1 MNKKFLIC
9 FLIICTMLIQLLP
22 VSMAAETET
31 VDFGNIATISNICI
45 MEDNKLTDGT
55 AINPIEHYIY
65 LKGGFRNGCQHV
77 ASRTF
82 TLSNI
87 VDTDLI
93 GCDLIGY
100 GHDTYKDDTP
110 VRKYFKTNH
119 DVNGTPKLLNW
130 INFTVEFDADVYVY
144 TLLGKGGQPDN
155 DRALEA
161 AGFTFVS
168 TNSNGY
174 MKSSVPVNN
183 CIFKG
188 KWKKSVGAG
197 TRVSLPSYRG
207 GSSVGSIMPVVIVD
221 YKLKELSWPAVSSH
235 GRDMPFTPPDK
246 YVSQQNPPTY
256 KWKYVSNA
264 KFYELQISTDREFT
278 NVVKKY
284 ENINTNYFS
293 APDTLA
299 PGETYYWRVRYFTGS
314 GVSHW
319 TEARRFRVSPD
330 AYEYTFP
337 GVEEVLKRV
346 PKSHPRILTTPENAD
361 EFRALKD
368 TKPVAKRVA
377 DYWIGQANGYIS
389 EYAKG
394 EEGMFSMKEPVFEDA
409 GDDLSY
415 LGKYRNEAQRLT
427 EHMYRT
433 AFVYL
438 LTGDEK
444 YSTLAKEMLLS
455 LSSWCMKDDGN
466 GNMVYDPNG
475 HSSYTNQDQVHRYIT
490 YRSAMAY
497 DWLYDALS
505 ESERKTVRNMIS
517 ERTKVM
523 AHLLSNL
530 KANPYDSHGWTAFG
544 FIGIIAVAT
553 YGEIPEAE
561 SWLRTII
568 PAYSAMLP
576 PWGYQDGGWSQGTD
590 YWQYSTCDA
599 QEFMDV
605 LAQAEILDLYKTA
618 YIQNEYLW
626 TLYAYP
632 AGSYGSFGDQS
643 NRALTGYYAVQSLT
657 NEIYYNGNPT
667 AKWVLESLGGTTS
680 NVIDNYYTG
689 NIESLESCE
698 PEEYPLSHEFNDIGW
713 VVMTNDLMNE
723 DRIQMTFKSSPY
735 GSFNHSHPDQ
745 NAFIIQAFGENL
757 ANKSG
762 YYDWY
767 HSDHDNHITRPTFSH
782 NTITVDGGKGQRD
795 DDFTAK
801 GQMLQFVT
809 HQSFDSA
816 TGDATD
822 AYKGNTGLTSS
833 NYYKGNGA
841 LDKFVRDIIYVR
853 PGVFVVID
861 DLDAAGND
869 SSVFEWWLNAEHTI
883 EYTDNSALIKENDA
897 RLKADIHY
905 PENVSSDYYDGFIS
919 PFDGK
924 YYKPQAG
931 YVNANEQ
938 RKVCFKTA
946 RVPRTKIVSTMSV
959 YKADEEAT
967 VIDSFVSSD
976 GSYMTL
982 DFADG
987 TRCLVNLGDD
997 TATVS
1002 DGVVTFTGDAVTY
1015 NAESIMLTN
1024 GTYLRYN
1031 DRELISSSRFATVV
1045 MGGGN
1050 LGISVTGDSNDYTD
1064 NSMVIANNTG
1074 YLNVSSINDLKDLEG
1089 RVPSYEI
1096 GLPQTYVTEDSIQ
1109 LYPFEGNYSL
1119 SIDGMVINPISLR
1132 PIGVAINNITKE
1144 NFMVSWDEKANVLYD
1159 IVVNDIVYEDV
1170 SSPYT
1175 VEISDDEK
1183 AYDIALR
1190 GRKGYVVSSWSDGVY
1205 YSPGS
1210 KNSISHVRYTCTDGV
1225 VSAEVFARNPGKE
1238 ELVFYLAEY
1247 KADGNLS
1254 EINTGYITDK
1264 YTKVS
1269 LPYNE
1274 TSTYKAMVWVDGIT
1288 PVKASADYN
1297 SFGTD
1302 LRCILSDG
1310 VAIEGYSNSKDEYT
1324 ISVPADKYAYPIVT
1338 PLPMDST
1345 TKVSVSNCYADGC
1358 AMIIIT
1364 SPKGEKRTVKV
1375 NFVPEHT
1382 NIHVVTGATAE
1393 TDFKYDTGRSASN
1406 GVREGKVSGTNVV
1419 TLTYDLFKNGVETKK
1434 VIGLPV
1440 YTNLHPSYSPNT
1452 FGSRVTSDRE
1462 PNSGNFTEFNDPAD
1476 GFIGYDHILFPN
1488 NDFFAMQGTNVG
1500 SAVKNAKVE
1509 FDLSQPAEVYVLTT
1523 DNVLT
1528 RNIMSSQGFEF
1539 DATQPVSRGRYMD
1552 TIGVEDIYYNVN
1564 ILGKDKNQI
1573 GNYSLTSTN
1582 GVRFKSYAYAPDWV
1596 DVKPISGCSTV
1607 QSYIDAGYKKNDFT
1621 VVGSCEARIVKG
1633 TYVYDGVYV
1642 KRYEDITDPTD
1653 ITIDFGSFPAEA
1665 NRMILVV
1672 RPLTPKTPISNF
1684 KYLGPTTFDSLNTY
1698 YKVGCTDNYDSKL
1711 TYETAYSSNP
1721 CITVFSDGIN
1731 AYADN
1736 SAFKIGNIDPMLELE
1751 GAYVIPPLYNLTG
1764 TGENTAWMR
1773 AYYYGL
1779 DEYKGYHYP
1788 SYPKTAMPMYSF
1800 ELEKPAD
1807 LYVITSGFK
1816 PVFMDSTWQRIVLD
1830 KPAFTVSDNKFTYTE
1845 MYVKHIEVQEGSPV
1859 KVTMPTVNSKDVRA
1873 GLYYTFVKPTE

>member
-1 MNKKFLIC
+1 
-9 FLIICTMLIQLLP
+9 MLIQLLP
-22 VSMAAETET
+22 LSMAAETES

-45 MEDNKLTDGT
+45 MEDNKLPDGT
-55 AINPIEHYIY
+55 AINPVEHYIY
-65 LKGGFRNGCQHV
+65 LKGGFGNGCQHV

-161 AGFTFVS
+161 AGFTFVG

-221 YKLKELSWPAVSSH
+221 YKLKELSWPAASSH
-235 GRDMPFTPPDK
+235 GRDMPFTPADK

-256 KWKYVSNA
+256 KWKYISNA

-278 NVVKKY
+278 NIVKKY

-314 GVSHW
+314 GVSYW

-337 GVEEVLKRV
+337 GVDDVLSRV
-346 PKSHPRILTTPENAD
+346 PNSHPRILTTPDKAE
-361 EFRALKD
+361 EFRTLKD
-368 TKPVAKRVA
+368 TNPVAKRVA
-377 DYWIGQANGYIS
+377 DYWISQANGYIN

-394 EEGMFSMKEPVFEDA
+394 EDGMFSMKEPVFEDA

-415 LGKYRNEAQRLT
+415 LGKYRSEAQRLT

-438 LTGDEK
+438 LTGEEK

-497 DWLYDALS
+497 DWLYDSLS
-505 ESERKTVRNMIS
+505 ESERKTVLNMIS

-523 AHLLSNL
+523 VPLLSNL
-530 KANPYDSHGWTAFG
+530 RNMPYDSHGWTAFG
-544 FIGIIAVAT
+544 FIGIISIAT

-561 SWLRTII
+561 SWLRTIL

-605 LAQAEILDLYKTA
+605 LVQAEILDLYKTA

-626 TLYAYP
+626 SMYAYP

-643 NRALTGYYAVQSLT
+643 NRTLTGYYAVQSLT

-667 AKWVLESLGGTTS
+667 AKWILESLGGNTS

-689 NIESLESCE
+689 NIESLESRE

-713 VVMTNDLMNE
+713 VVMTNDLMSEN
-723 DRIQMTFKSSPY
+723 RIQMTFKSSPY

-822 AYKGNTGLTSS
+822 AYKGNTGLSSS
-833 NYYKGNGA
+833 NYYKGNGD
-841 LDKFVRDIIYVR
+841 LDKFVRNIIYVR

-861 DLDAAGND
+861 DLDAAGNG

-883 EYTDNSALIKENDA
+883 EYTDNSALIKENNA

-905 PENVSSDYYDGFIS
+905 PKNVSSDYYDGFIS

-924 YYKPQAG
+924 HYKPQAG

-959 YKADEEAT
+959 YKADEEMA
-967 VIDSFVSSD
+967 VIESFVSSD

-982 DFADG
+982 RFADD
-987 TRCLVNLGDD
+987 TRCIINLGDD

-1002 DGVVTFTGDAVTY
+1002 DGAVTFTGDAVTY
-1015 NAESIMLTN
+1015 NDNSIMLTN
-1024 GTYLRYN
+1024 GTYLEY
-1031 DRELISSSRFATVV
+1031 DGDVLVSSSRFATVV
-1045 MGGGN
+1045 MGEGSIGV
-1050 LGISVTGDSNDYTD
+1050 SVTGDSDRYEQ
-1064 NSMVIANNTG
+1064 NSITIANNTKF
-1074 YLNVSSINDLKDLEG
+1074 LSVSDIDALRDARG
-1089 RVPSYEI
+1089 RTPSAET
-1096 GLPQTYVTEDSIQ
+1096 GLPQSSVSEDSIQ
-1109 LYPFEGNYSL
+1109 LYPYEGNYSL
-1119 SIDGMVINPISLR
+1119 SIDGLIINPLSIK
-1132 PIGVAINNITKE
+1132 PKNVAIENITE
-1144 NFMVSWDEKANVLYD
+1144 DDFVVSWEQKSGIDYD
-1159 IVVNDIVYEDV
+1159 IEINNTIYENV
-1170 SSPYT
+1170 SSPYKVKIT
-1175 VEISDDEK
+1175 ESEK
-1183 AYDIALR
+1183 TYDIAIR
-1190 GRKGYVVSSWSDGVY
+1190 GRSGAIVSPWSEGVY
-1205 YSPGS
+1205 YSPGT
-1210 KNSISHVRYTCTDGV
+1210 KGSISHVKYSCTDENI
-1225 VSAEVFARNPGKE
+1225 SAEVFGLNPSKDDI
-1238 ELVFYLAEY
+1238 VFYLVEY
-1247 KADGNLS
+1247 KADGNLG
-1254 EINTGYITDK
+1254 EVDTGYVGDK

-1274 TSTYKAMVWVDGIT
+1274 TSTYKAFLWKDSIT
-1288 PVKASADYN
+1288 PVKSSADY
-1297 SFGTD
+1297 SFSGTG
-1302 LRCILSDG
+1302 LRFILADG
-1310 VAIEGYSNSKDEYT
+1310 VAIDGYSDEKDEYT
-1324 ISVPADKYAYPIVT
+1324 VQLYGDNFTYPLITPVPIDGA
-1338 PLPMDST
+1338 S
-1345 TKVSVSNCYADGC
+1345 KVSVANYYADGYSEVTVIS
-1358 AMIIIT
+1358 AG
-1364 SPKGEKRTVKV
+1364 GERRSIKI
-1375 NFVPEHT
+1375 NFIHT
-1382 NIHVVTGATAE
+1382 HENIHVVAGATNE
-1393 TDFKYDTGRSASN
+1393 EDFIYDDGRSMTN
-1406 GVREGKVSGTNVV
+1406 GVRDGKVSKSNVA
-1419 TLTYDLFKNGVETKK
+1419 TLTYDVVKNGVSSHKT
-1434 VIGLPV
+1434 VGLPV
-1440 YTNLHPSYSPNT
+1440 YTNLHPAYSSNT
-1452 FGSRVTSDRE
+1452 YGSRLTSDRAPKE
-1462 PNSGNFTEFNDPAD
+1462 GNFTEFNDPAD

-1488 NDFFAMQGTNVG
+1488 NDFFAMQGSNAG
-1500 SAVKNAKVE
+1500 SAVKNAKIE
-1509 FDLSQPAEVYVLTT
+1509 FGISAPAEIYVLTT
-1523 DNVLT
+1523 DNFLT
-1528 RNIMSSQGFEF
+1528 KEIMTKQGFEF
-1539 DATQPVSRGRYMD
+1539 DATQPISRGRYMD
-1552 TIGVEDIYYNVN
+1552 VIGVEDIYYNVN
-1564 ILGKDKNQI
+1564 ILGKNKSEIQ
-1573 GNYSLTSTN
+1573 NYSLTSTS
-1582 GVRFKSYAYAPDWV
+1582 GVRFKSYEFAPNWV
-1596 DVKPISGCSTV
+1596 DVKPIAGCTTV
-1607 QSYIDAGYKKNDFT
+1607 QNYIDSGYTKSDFM
-1621 VVGSCEARIVKG
+1621 VVGTCEKNIVKN
-1633 TYVYDGVYV
+1633 TYLYDAVYV
-1642 KRYEDITDPTD
+1642 KRYEDISEPTE
-1653 ITIDFGSFPAEA
+1653 ITIDFGSYTGDA

-1672 RPLTPKTPISNF
+1672 RPISPKVPVTDF
-1684 KYLGPTTFDSLNTY
+1684 RYLGPATFDSLDSS
-1698 YKVGCTDNYDSKL
+1698 YKEDCTDNVASKRSFERAYATLPVL
-1711 TYETAYSSNP
+1711 TPMREGAE
-1721 CITVFSDGIN
+1721 

-1736 SAFKIGNIDPMLELE
+1736 RSFVIGNIDPMLELD
-1751 GAYVIPPLYNLTG
+1751 GAYFVPQLYYLTD
-1764 TGENTAWMR
+1764 TNEINAWIR
-1773 AYYYGL
+1773 AYYFGL
-1779 DEYKGYHYP
+1779 DTCNGYAYP

-1800 ELEKPAD
+1800 NLERTSD
-1807 LYVITSGFK
+1807 VYVVTNGFK
-1816 PVFMDSTWQRIVLD
+1816 PAFIDSTWQRVTLD
-1830 KPAFTVSDNKFTYTE
+1830 KPAFTVSDNKYKLTE
-1845 MYVKHIEVQEGSPV
+1845 MYVKHFEVQKGSPV
-1859 KVTMPTVNSKDVRA
+1859 TVTMTTANSGDTKA
-1873 GLYYTFVKPTE
+1873 GLYYTLIKPEM